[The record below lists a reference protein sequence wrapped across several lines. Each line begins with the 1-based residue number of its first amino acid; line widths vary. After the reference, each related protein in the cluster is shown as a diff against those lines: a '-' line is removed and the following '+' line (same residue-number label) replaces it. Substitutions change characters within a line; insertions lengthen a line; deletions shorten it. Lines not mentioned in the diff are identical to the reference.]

1 MPVNR
6 LTVGGRNAPWRQL
19 AWFEPETNS
28 GRHPIYAG
36 PCNQGL
42 ALSREQTRSLGQDF
56 TDQKIG
62 IPGGRSR
69 PETGTESQ
77 LRRASAC

>member
-19 AWFEPETNS
+19 AWFEPDKNS

-36 PCNQGL
+36 PSSLDARKRLAGSGL
-42 ALSREQTRSLGQDF
+42 APFRADPQSRTGLHRSEDRH
-56 TDQKIG
+56 
-62 IPGGRSR
+62 PGGIAAAGNS
-69 PETGTESQ
+69 
-77 LRRASAC
+77 

>member
-19 AWFEPETNS
+19 AWFEPDKNS

-36 PCNQGL
+36 P
-42 ALSREQTRSLGQDF
+42 
-56 TDQKIG
+56 
-62 IPGGRSR
+62 
-69 PETGTESQ
+69 
-77 LRRASAC
+77 